1 MNSVVIRKEITIA
14 APASQVWRYV
24 GTAAG
29 LRQWWGVEISL
40 EEKIGGRCEETG
52 MRNGQP
58 YRLVGEVTLYEP
70 PHRLALML
78 HRRDNQDGA
87 PLRTEVEITLAEEA
101 THTTVA
107 IIHRA
112 FTAIA
117 AVGATT
123 AIGGM
128 GDGPFMALP
137 DYGSAT
143 TPASTPGT
151 IPARFVTSALGT
163 TWQQQQEA
171 QWQRRC
177 TRLSS
182 LALLIIQQE
191 AIFA

>member
-1 MNSVVIRKEITIA
+1 MNSVIIRKEITIA

-40 EEKIGGRCEETG
+40 EEKVGGHCEEAG

-70 PHRLALML
+70 PHRLALTL
-78 HRRDNQDGA
+78 HRQDNQDDA

-112 FTAIA
+112 FTPIA

-123 AIGGM
+123 AIGGT

-137 DYGSAT
+137 SYGSAT
-143 TPASTPGT
+143 TPTT
-151 IPARFVTSALGT
+151 ILERFVTPALVT

-177 TRLSS
+177 MRLSS
-182 LALLIIQQE
+182 LELSIIQQE
-191 AIFA
+191 VIFA